1 MSETENPSHSPAPCQ
16 QFALVKASKRKRVQR
31 FPAGCVVPVGS
42 EEEALRG
49 VTADASQRAALVY
62 GPSPSSEGV
71 RVYYLVRWL

>member
-1 MSETENPSHSPAPCQ
+1 MSHSENPTRIQAPCQ

-31 FPAGCVVPVGS
+31 FPAGCVVPVAS
-42 EEEALRG
+42 EEEAVQR
-49 VTADASQRAALVY
+49 AAAERNQRAALVY